1 MAHVFIVNETTLKVH
16 LEYLV
21 AGTAAQSENCDFLNS
36 KSNLI
41 NPNIE
46 RMLTSMIADIS
57 RIRKGDDV
65 LFYVQ
70 RANKHE
76 GMFFGSLKVV
86 EEPFLCQ
93 DKYLEKDLEKKL
105 TFRVKLK
112 PDKIYRCGITE
123 RECLDSL
130 KGVKHPSEL
139 CWSLIYRKLK
149 ANRGCIMITNYEYQK
164 IMQKLDIKNNHN
176 ILKSTS
182 ISYDKEKNEIIPS
195 QEIKLYEGKK
205 DSLDILKRLIYKKN
219 KNNAYESHLQAFIL
233 QNLESISALNPTESN
248 ITWIGNEVSC
258 GVGMQSID
266 ICFFAETPNAL
277 NIIVCELKD
286 EQPNNFIKNQL
297 NKYIE
302 WLIDYIVPT
311 YNKKVII
318 YPTIVAPVPTKKTME
333 MFESIKNTTNS
344 LITGVEVKDIRY
356 IAFSVENDTISF
368 KEVLHATANI

>member
-16 LEYLV
+16 LEYLF
-21 AGTAAQSENCDFLNS
+21 AGTGAQSYNCDFLNS

-112 PDKIYRCGITE
+112 PDKIYRYGITE

-149 ANRGCIMITNYEYQK
+149 ANRGCTMITNYEYQR

-219 KNNAYESHLQAFIL
+219 KKNAYESHLQAFIL
-233 QNLESISALNPTESN
+233 QNLENISALNPAESN

-266 ICFFAETPNAL
+266 ICFFAETLNAL

-318 YPTIVAPVPTKKTME
+318 YPTIIAPVPTKKTTE
-333 MFESIKNTTNS
+333 MFENINDTTNS
-344 LITGVEVKDIRY
+344 LENNVEVKNIRY